1 MNILFI
7 AKNIPS
13 PGNSA
18 NDIII
23 EIAHRLR
30 EHGAKLDFI
39 FPKEFV
45 PWGFHFIN
53 KYKHLWKLKPWKT
66 RGFKVYPYN
75 YYRIPISR
83 WAFILND
90 IQSIKLPST
99 INITTYDLVHAHLLF
114 PDALIGMQIKKKY
127 ALPLIVTIRAADIN
141 LLKKVKKNS
150 HTWNTAKQL
159 LQECDAVLTL
169 NSYAKKFIYK
179 KFDIASEI
187 IPHGLDFNLYGQNII
202 FENKSIDILV
212 VASAI
217 KRKKIDWVIRAFK
230 EYRGP
235 ENHKLVVAGDGPE
248 LQGLMDLAEDNEDI
262 SFKGQIPRKEVIQ
275 LMRSS
280 KLFALPSKRETFG
293 RVYIEAAAQKCAL
306 IAHKDTGIDGVF
318 GTDDGVS
325 FVSDYKE
332 FKTQLHKF
340 LTGEENLK
348 SMGEKAYHK
357 SLQLTWDQV
366 IKKYYNTYNL
376 VR

>member
-1 MNILFI
+1 
-7 AKNIPS
+7 
-13 PGNSA
+13 
-18 NDIII
+18 
-23 EIAHRLR
+23 
-30 EHGAKLDFI
+30 
-39 FPKEFV
+39 
-45 PWGFHFIN
+45 
-53 KYKHLWKLKPWKT
+53 
-66 RGFKVYPYN
+66 
-75 YYRIPISR
+75 
-83 WAFILND
+83 
-90 IQSIKLPST
+90 
-99 INITTYDLVHAHLLF
+99 
-114 PDALIGMQIKKKY
+114 MQIKKKY

-262 SFKGQIPRKEVIQ
+262 SFKGKIPRKEVIQ

-340 LTGEENLK
+340 LNGEQNLK